1 MNLGFRRNRILGD
14 RYLTMKSQFTKSQ
27 IDRLGYRLRDEQLT
41 EDDIKILDEYRRS
54 FGPAYNTVIETVREK
69 LNLES
74 TGRPAKSTTSII
86 EKLKRESIRLTQI
99 QDIAG
104 CRIVLDDI
112 LEQDRIVES
121 LTVLFPQT
129 RIFDRRKNP
138 SHGYRAVHVI
148 PELRGKSIEIQV
160 RTRLQ
165 HLWAEL
171 SEKIADSV
179 GPAIKYGGGEQRIRL
194 LLLGISDTIL
204 KFESFSK
211 NNTNV
216 DTELA
221 SLKNGIEDMLKDGI
235 NAFDKLR
242 RLKT

>member
-1 MNLGFRRNRILGD
+1 
-14 RYLTMKSQFTKSQ
+14 MKSQFTKSQ